1 MGGHLS
7 CGTQRLLRRGQ
18 DLHLLM
24 AGLTGAGKTT
34 FLHEMRLGG
43 VLDTELAP
51 GLVVQKMTHRGFKTA
66 ISFTVMDVEG
76 DMVVDPDFFGHFT
89 ELPNS
94 LVFVIDS
101 SDIARLEEAKAVFNR
116 MLAFDALGEAPLL
129 VLVSKMDTPQSMS
142 LSQIAAELGLHSIV
156 GRRWRIQPCSVTD
169 KGIDQ
174 SIFKGLDWLAKVL
187 RSQAQNS
194 AISSPPL
201 ASQCRP
207 RACTD
212 ASSPSSTGSTMEP
225 EISEESGSEVEY
237 RQD

>member
-43 VLDTELAP
+43 VLDTELVP
-51 GLVVQKMTHRGFKTA
+51 GLVVETMTHRGFKTA
-66 ISFTVMDVEG
+66 IRFTVMDVEG
-76 DMVVDPDFFGHFT
+76 DMAVDPDFLCHLE

-101 SDIARLEEAKAVFNR
+101 SDIARMEEAKAVFNR